1 MKKDEEKVIN
11 ACIPQFPEKSYP
23 FFQTG
28 NGTFKPYVN
37 LNILLCKLINNICVF
52 INININ

>member
-1 MKKDEEKVIN
+1 MKKDEEKVID

-23 FFQTG
+23 FSGNSTFQ
-28 NGTFKPYVN
+28 PYVN